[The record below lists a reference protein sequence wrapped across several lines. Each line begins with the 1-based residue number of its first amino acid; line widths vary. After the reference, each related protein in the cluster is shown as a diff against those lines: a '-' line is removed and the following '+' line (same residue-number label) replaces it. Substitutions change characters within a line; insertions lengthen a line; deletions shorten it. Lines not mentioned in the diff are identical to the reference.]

1 MCSGA
6 LCANVSCEYRKTA
19 LPSWHRNDEQEQDC
33 RYQSS
38 PEGAAF
44 GNWWWW
50 WWLLLLSLIHD
61 SCWSSTM
68 EASSSVNTAFSELTI
83 PLGNIL
89 GYFSGVGSAGSESI
103 GSRRVSTKLFGD
115 LQRFEMILVAPNLL
129 LPDLQRGQADPWLHP
144 AAQSLDAHGRP
155 ARFLPP
161 SRVQFQKPCPNLREV
176 MIPMIHHGFR
186 SISIVVHDDWMIT
199 RGTPMTKRKAPIEN
213 QCPVMKCTEVNN
225 RLTCFER
232 GLSQPSQNFCETCE
246 TTKQKSVDIPSFS
259 GSPFWEELQ
268 LLSNCWSLHCHHQ

>member
-6 LCANVSCEYRKTA
+6 LWCKCLLWISKNSSAVMTPERRTRA
-19 LPSWHRNDEQEQDC
+19 RLPLPVQSWGRCLWKLMMMMMIIIIIIN
-33 RYQSS
+33 S
-38 PEGAAF
+38 
-44 GNWWWW
+44 
-50 WWLLLLSLIHD
+50 WLLLKQHYGSFFIGQH
-61 SCWSSTM
+61 CFFR
-68 EASSSVNTAFSELTI
+68 AYNTF
-83 PLGNIL
+83 GKIL
-89 GYFSGVGSAGSESI
+89 GYFSRVGSTWSESI

-129 LPDLQRGQADPWLHP
+129 LPDLQRGQADSWLHP